1 MRVIL
6 REDVEG
12 LGKQG
17 DIVTVADGFARN
29 HLVPK
34 GLAFR
39 STPGAEKQAV
49 RTREIRRLQDVRDM
63 EVAQEMADRISS
75 ARLAISARAGDEGKL
90 FGSVTAADVA
100 RALSEQI
107 NIELDRK
114 AIGLEHPIREIGEH
128 KVPLDLHEE
137 VQAEVTVEIIAEAA

>member
-1 MRVIL
+1 MKVIL

-39 STPGAEKQAV
+39 STPGAEKQAE

-128 KVPLDLHEE
+128 NVPLDLHEE
-137 VQAEVTVEIIAEAA
+137 VQAEVAVEIIAETA

>member
-1 MRVIL
+1 MKVVL
-6 REDVEG
+6 REDVQG

-39 STPGAEKQAV
+39 STPGAEKQAE
-49 RTREIRRLQDVRDM
+49 RTREARRLQDAKDL
-63 EVAQEMADRISS
+63 EVAQEMADRLSS
-75 ARLAISARAGDEGKL
+75 ATLAISAHAGEEGKL
-90 FGSVTAADVA
+90 FGSVAVADVA
-100 RALSEQI
+100 RALSEQL

-114 AIGLEHPIREIGEH
+114 VIGLEHPIREVGEH

-137 VQAEVTVEIIAEAA
+137 VKSEVTVEVLAETA

>member
-1 MRVIL
+1 MKVIL
-6 REDVEG
+6 REDVDG

-17 DIVTVADGFARN
+17 DIVAVADGFARN

-39 STPGAEKQAV
+39 STPGAEKQAE
-49 RTREIRRLQDVRDM
+49 RTREIRRLQDVHDM
-63 EVAQEMADRISS
+63 EVAQEMADRIS
-75 ARLAISARAGDEGKL
+75 AATLAISARAGEGGKL

-100 RALSEQI
+100 LAISEQM

-114 AIGLEHPIREIGEH
+114 VIALEHPIRDVGEH
-128 KVPLDLHEE
+128 KVPLNLHEE
-137 VQAEVTVEIIAEAA
+137 VQPEITVEVIAEIA

>member
-1 MRVIL
+1 MKVIL
-6 REDVEG
+6 REDVQG

-39 STPGAEKQAV
+39 STPGDEKQAE
-49 RTREIRRLQDVRDM
+49 RTREARRLQDVRDM
-63 EVAQEMADRISS
+63 EVAQEMADRLS
-75 ARLAISARAGDEGKL
+75 ASTLAISARAGDEGKL
-90 FGSVTAADVA
+90 FGSVTVADVA
-100 RALSEQI
+100 RALSDQL

-114 AIGLEHPIREIGEH
+114 VIGLEHPIREVGEH
-128 KVPLDLHEE
+128 KVSLDLHEE
-137 VQAEVTVEIIAEAA
+137 VKSEITVEVLAETV

>member
-1 MRVIL
+1 MKVIL

-39 STPGAEKQAV
+39 STPGAEKQAE

-114 AIGLEHPIREIGEH
+114 AIGLEHPLREIGEH

-137 VQAEVTVEIIAEAA
+137 VQAEVTVEIIAEAS

>member
-6 REDVEG
+6 REDVQG

-39 STPGAEKQAV
+39 STPGAEKQAE
-49 RTREIRRLQDVRDM
+49 RTRETRRLQDVRDM
-63 EVAQEMADRISS
+63 EIAQEMADRLSS
-75 ARLAISARAGDEGKL
+75 ATLAISARAGDEGKL

-100 RALSEQI
+100 RALSEQL
-107 NIELDRK
+107 NIDLDRK
-114 AIGLEHPIREIGEH
+114 VIYLEHPIREVGEH
-128 KVPLDLHEE
+128 KVPLGLHEE
-137 VQAEVTVEIIAEAA
+137 VQSEVSVEVIAAVD

>member
-1 MRVIL
+1 MKVIL
-6 REDVEG
+6 REDVQG

-39 STPGAEKQAV
+39 STPGAEKQAE
-49 RTREIRRLQDVRDM
+49 RTRETRRLQDVRDM
-63 EVAQEMADRISS
+63 EIAQEMADRLSS
-75 ARLAISARAGDEGKL
+75 ATLAISARAGDEGKL

-100 RALSEQI
+100 RALSEQL
-107 NIELDRK
+107 NIDLDRK
-114 AIGLEHPIREIGEH
+114 VIYLEHPIREVGEH
-128 KVPLDLHEE
+128 KVPLSLHEE
-137 VQAEVTVEIIAEAA
+137 VQSEVNVEVIAAVD

>member
-1 MRVIL
+1 MKVIL

-39 STPGAEKQAV
+39 STPGAEKQAE

-63 EVAQEMADRISS
+63 EVAQEMADRLSS

-114 AIGLEHPIREIGEH
+114 AIGLEHPLREIGEH

-137 VQAEVTVEIIAEAA
+137 VQAEVTVEIIADAA